1 MPDLSEA
8 SISLRH
14 SEPVG
19 HGRTITR
26 GAAVF
31 AVLTFLS
38 RIFGLF
44 RDMLFANIF
53 GISIVTSAFMIAYQI
68 PNSFRRLFG
77 EGALSGSFVPVFSE
91 CIHEKGDENGFRLAN
106 SLFTIA
112 GIILGIIVLLG
123 LIVYGLIGI
132 YSTSEVAGKIMRLG
146 AIMLPYLFFIC
157 LAGLSMGVLNTFN
170 HFAMPAFSP
179 ALLNIIQIIVMS
191 FFYFSWNLPDMTKA
205 YLLSVA
211 ILIGG
216 MFQLGIQIPV
226 LNRKGFHYKPLL
238 ELNNPYLKKVWRIFL
253 PGLFSLAVTQINT
266 LLDSVL
272 SILRNINAPT
282 ELAFANRLLQL
293 PMGIFGVSLAAA
305 TLPALSKLYAGDN
318 IQEFKKT
325 FSYSLRQVFAVSI
338 PSSVGLIVL
347 AVPIYAL
354 LFEHGRFSHDSTV
367 IVARVM
373 ICYTTGLFAYS
384 AIKVIIPA
392 FLAMQD
398 SKTPM
403 KLGIISTL
411 LNLFLNL
418 SVVLLLPDAWEKYIS
433 AAFATTTAISG
444 FVYLAMLI
452 IKLQHRIGHIG
463 GMEILSSFLRIL
475 VSSLCMGI
483 VAWMALFM
491 SRKIFT
497 TNDKLSV
504 FFQVIIP
511 VSAGIISYAIFAVL
525 LNVREFKENVSAFS
539 SGKRKSS

>member
-1 MPDLSEA
+1 MPDLSEV
-8 SISLRH
+8 SISLRQG
-14 SEPVG
+14 EPAS

-38 RIFGLF
+38 RILGLI

-91 CIHEKGDENGFRLAN
+91 CIHEKGEENGFRLAN

-112 GIILGIIVLLG
+112 GIILGVIVLLG

-132 YSTSEVAGKIMRLG
+132 YSTSEIADIISRLG

-179 ALLNIIQIIVMS
+179 ALLNIVQIIVMG
-191 FFYFSWNLPDMTKA
+191 FFYLNSKFSDMTKA
-205 YLLSVA
+205 YLLSVS

-226 LNRKGFHYKPLL
+226 LNRKGFRYKPSL

-272 SILRNINAPT
+272 SVIRNINAPT

-305 TLPALSKLYAGDN
+305 TLPALSKLYAAGK
-318 IQEFKKT
+318 IHEFKKT

-411 LNLFLNL
+411 LNLLLNI
-418 SVVLLLPDAWEKYIS
+418 SVILTFPDAWKKYIS
-433 AAFATTTAISG
+433 AAFATTTAIAG
-444 FVYLAMLI
+444 FVYLAILVI
-452 IKLQHRIGHIG
+452 ALQRRIGHIG
-463 GMEILSSFLRIL
+463 GREILSSFLRIL
-475 VSSLCMGI
+475 ASSIGMGV
-483 VAWMALFM
+483 VAWLFLLL

-497 TNDKLSV
+497 TNDKLSD
-504 FFQVIIP
+504 FFQVVIP
-511 VSAGIISYAIFAVL
+511 VSAGIISYAIFAML
-525 LNVREFKENVSAFS
+525 LNVREFKETFTAFS
-539 SGKRKSS
+539 RKMRKS